1 MPRDEA
7 ATAVAPEADA
17 KAAPGAE
24 ARLAIVP
31 ARKEFADVL
40 LRPASVAIVGA
51 GNESG
56 DARGR
61 PLHLLRQ
68 YDFRGNVYPVNASRR
83 FVQGTHAWPAL
94 SALPG
99 PVDVALILV
108 EGDAAI
114 DAVEACGRAR
124 IPLAVVNDALAG
136 DDDVRRARR
145 ERLLD
150 AARRHGLRV
159 LGPGSAGLAMPASDL
174 ALTTDPAFAVRRPR
188 AGRLMAL
195 AAGGSAMGTL
205 FSSAAARDLG
215 FAGLVS
221 LGEELDLSLGEIGE
235 IAAADPDIDGFL
247 LFLGGLKRTATLAR
261 FAAAAHAANKPI
273 VAYKLRRTAAFPAV
287 PQAKD
292 AAADAFLAANGI
304 ARVDRF
310 ETLLEIAPLLQ
321 RRRPARGRTAAIVAV
336 DASAGAMLA
345 DRLGAEDVALDG
357 LDDLARERLA
367 QAGIALPAGPVAE
380 LPPAPKPDAMRAVL
394 DEALDAPN
402 NDAVLAVLG
411 ADAALDADGA
421 TSPLI
426 AAAQRA
432 DKPLAA
438 LMMAE
443 APKALRLLS
452 EAGIAVFR
460 SPETAADGARAFL
473 HWSPPVA
480 AAPLADEEA
489 LPVAARA
496 LHAGQAM
503 QIFRMIGITIP
514 TMFWLKRDTEPPR
527 SMPFPPPYVVKVLS
541 PHIRHPADVGGI
553 ALGLE
558 TVSALRHA
566 IETVTVNAAA
576 ADPDAFLDGVA
587 IQRLERGL
595 AEVAIRFERDPA
607 AGPIVTL
614 AMGEGME
621 ELYDDRAVRPAPI
634 DRAAAYAMI
643 DEVRGLVRLR
653 GYRNRAAG
661 DLEALAQA
669 LVAMSS
675 FALITAPRVLAAAVD
690 PLLVRGE
697 GQGIVAL
704 DGWMRTE

>member
-7 ATAVAPEADA
+7 ATAVAPEGDA
-17 KAAPGAE
+17 KSAPAPE
-24 ARLAIVP
+24 ARLSIVP
-31 ARKEFADVL
+31 ARKDFADVL

-83 FVQGTHAWPAL
+83 LVQGTHAWPAL

-99 PVDVALILV
+99 PVDVALILA

-124 IPLAVVNDALAG
+124 IPLAIIRDSLAG
-136 DDDVRRARR
+136 DDETRRVRR

-150 AARRHGLRV
+150 AARRHGLRI
-159 LGPGSAGLAMPASDL
+159 LGPGSAGLVMPAGDL
-174 ALTTDPAFAVRRPR
+174 ALTTDAAFAARRPR
-188 AGRLMAL
+188 TGRLMVL
-195 AAGGSAMGTL
+195 AEGGSAMGTL
-205 FSSAAARDLG
+205 FSRGAARELG

-221 LGEELDLSLGEIGE
+221 LGEEIDLSLGEIGE

-247 LFLGGLKRTATLAR
+247 LFLGGLRHAAPLTR
-261 FAAAAHAANKPI
+261 FAAAAHAANKPV
-273 VAYKLRRTAAFPAV
+273 VAYKLHRNAAPA
-287 PQAKD
+287 AYSRATD

-304 ARVDRF
+304 ARVDQF
-310 ETLLEIAPLLQ
+310 ETLLELAPMLL
-321 RRRPARGRTAAIVAV
+321 RRRPARGRTAAIVAA
-336 DASAGAMLA
+336 DASAGAMLT
-345 DRLGAEDVALDG
+345 DRLGSLDIAIEG
-357 LDDLARERLA
+357 LDDLARERLT
-367 QAGIALPAGPVAE
+367 QGGIALPAGPVAD
-380 LPPAPKPDAMRAVL
+380 LSAAPQPEAMRAVL

-411 ADAALDADGA
+411 TDAALDPDGTTA
-421 TSPLI
+421 PLI

-432 DKPLAA
+432 DKPFAA
-438 LMMAE
+438 LLMAE
-443 APKALRLLS
+443 APKAIRLLTD
-452 EAGIAVFR
+452 AGIAVFR

-473 HWSPPVA
+473 QWTPPVA
-480 AAPLADEEA
+480 VAPLAADES

-503 QIFRMIGITIP
+503 QIFRMLGITIP
-514 TMFWLKRDTEPPR
+514 TMFWLKRDTEPPK

-541 PHIRHPADVGGI
+541 PHIRHPADIGGI
-553 ALGLE
+553 ALGIE
-558 TVSALRHA
+558 TISALRHA
-566 IETVTVNAAA
+566 IETVTVNAATA
-576 ADPDAFLDGVA
+576 EPDAFLDGVA

-595 AEVAIRFERDPA
+595 AEVAIRYERDPE

-621 ELYDDRAVRPAPI
+621 EMYGDRAVRLAPV
-634 DRAAAYAMI
+634 DRGTAYAMI
-643 DEVRGLVRLR
+643 DEVRGLMQLR